1 VLDLIKENNEWLTR
15 QGYCCMKIEVLKADL
30 GLPCLLGTDQPGLTE
45 DNSWCLE
52 ELERG
57 CPSNRL
63 LYFVLESQV
72 LVPHTN
78 IIELETAGWGVRT

>member
-1 VLDLIKENNEWLTR
+1 
-15 QGYCCMKIEVLKADL
+15 MKIEVLKADL
-30 GLPCLLGTDQPGLTE
+30 GLPCLLGTDQRGLTE

-57 CPSNRL
+57 RPKKCL
-63 LYFVLESQV
+63 LSSVLRSQV